1 MESAKDSPSSP
12 IWPPNCKAKQSST
25 RKATSK
31 HSSVPASEP
40 ERSKARR
47 SAAAPHT
54 IQQPERSNTMQA
66 IQSKFLPATDHK
78 GSRIKAT
85 CERGSITIPYPHE
98 LSGEFVHRLA
108 VTKLVWKFLEE
119 DYAKNRTAPESN
131 PWSRDFSSG
140 TLPDGTVAHVF
151 LH

>member
-1 MESAKDSPSSP
+1 MSSLL
-12 IWPPNCKAKQSST
+12 SG
-25 RKATSK
+25 
-31 HSSVPASEP
+31 HASEP

-54 IQQPERSNTMQA
+54 ILQPERSNIMQA
-66 IQSKFLPATDHK
+66 IQTKYLSATDSK

-85 CERGSITIPYPHE
+85 CERGSITIPYPYE